1 MIYRIGKDVQ
11 TLYHFL
17 EGTWTFIDFSIKEE
31 LELIPYRYGG
41 MTAITHE
48 ILFRED
54 FDSWSLGLQNP
65 PL

>member
-17 EGTWTFIDFSIKEE
+17 EGTW
-31 LELIPYRYGG
+31 IPYRYGG